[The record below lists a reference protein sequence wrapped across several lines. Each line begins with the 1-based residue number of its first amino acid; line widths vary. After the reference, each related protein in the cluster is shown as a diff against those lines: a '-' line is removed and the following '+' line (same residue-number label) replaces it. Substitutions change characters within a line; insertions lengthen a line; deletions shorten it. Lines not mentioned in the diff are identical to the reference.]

1 MKLLIS
7 SILASLVVIAIAAAA
22 PVQAQFPA
30 TQHYPGGQYNA
41 PGYSLQRVQNVAP
54 PVRGG
59 IPTLPAPGQSL
70 YQSADVYLHAVEHFA
85 EEASQ
90 VRTVDQFTLRLI
102 GRLVDQAASV
112 RHASRHVSDVQRLV
126 YEFNEIESLQPR
138 IESAVF
144 GTGCPIVQAALGDC
158 WREVQVAFA
167 VLSTSIQ
174 QVQVPAYSSAY
185 GSRPGCGTGV
195 SPHVDPRSSYRVP
208 RSGFDQAGY
217 VPRYGTSIDV
227 RVPVQPVVPVV
238 PRYQARRG
246 NDLGSAI
253 LGGILSRVAR
263 GL

>member
-1 MKLLIS
+1 MKLLIG

-30 TQHYPGGQYNA
+30 VQHYPGGQYSA

-54 PVRGG
+54 PAFGR

-70 YQSADVYLHAVEHFA
+70 YQSADDYLHAVEHFA
-85 EEASQ
+85 EEASL
-90 VRTVDQFTLRLI
+90 VRTVDRFTLRLI

-112 RHASRHVSDVQRLV
+112 RHLSRHSGDVQRLV

-144 GTGCPIVQAALGDC
+144 GTGCPIIQAALGDC
-158 WREVQVAFA
+158 WNEVRVAFA
-167 VLSTSIQ
+167 GLSTSIQ
-174 QVQVPAYSSAY
+174 QVQVPVYSSAY

-195 SPHVDPRSSYRVP
+195 SPYVDPRTSYRVP
-208 RSGFDQAGY
+208 PTGFGQAGY
-217 VPRYGTSIDV
+217 VPRHGTSIDI

-238 PRYQARRG
+238 PQYQARRG
-246 NDLGSAI
+246 SDLGSAI
-253 LGGILSRVAR
+253 LGGILSRATR